1 MLFAVSGLIGCPV
14 EASDGEVGAVKDFLF
29 DDQTWKIRWMA
40 VEAGDWLPG
49 RRRVF
54 IHPSAIAPLHIS
66 AKPTLPM
73 MSSPATLQLTV
84 NLARA
89 QIAAGPHTDEDQP
102 VTKDMEGLLYDY
114 YGWDPYWGAS
124 FFGGGSPLANA
135 ESEIVEQAARRNADA
150 QIPPLDGGD
159 HLHSVT
165 EFTGYI
171 RSCRGW
177 RYRPCREPVSP
188 TTPIGTFAI
197 SSSRRGTGGPAR
209 SCSFRL
215 MR

>member
-150 QIPPLDGGD
+150 QIPPARRR
-159 HLHSVT
+159 
-165 EFTGYI
+165 
-171 RSCRGW
+171 RSPAQRDRVQGLLSFMPW
-177 RYRPCREPVSP
+177 MAISAMSRTVSP